1 LGSRLAPIVE
11 NMVKTSLRCFR
22 HVEKRRVDIV
32 RKVDQ
37 MEDGQIIRDIGRP
50 RKIIRETITK
60 I

>member
-1 LGSRLAPIVE
+1 
-11 NMVKTSLRCFR
+11 MVKTPLRCFR
-22 HVEKRRVDIV
+22 HVEKRRVDSIV